1 MKNNNHSPNLTQLLK
16 VSASLI
22 HLFSLGLIITGIAI
36 LFVNSNFGRGITW
49 IQSETY
55 TQSDLFYNQL
65 QSDINAIFDYARL
78 RDAFETDGE
87 LDMEKEVLSINYG
100 PNAINDYTLEDVIEL
115 GESYGYFL

>member
-65 QSDINAIFDYARL
+65 QSDINAIFDYPRL

-87 LDMEKEVLSINYG
+87 LDM
-100 PNAINDYTLEDVIEL
+100 
-115 GESYGYFL
+115 